1 MENPYST
8 TQEVSYYL
16 AEKEYFE
23 KDEWMDIDGFFVD
36 VEGYYIILCTVS
48 INTGHGANVG
58 FSLVDSG
65 NQPIAPFRTTT
76 NNRVPVHFSYEPC
89 TVTPEDLT
97 PVTFHLVAHCKGPVK
112 LRLMSSDGGTRLNG
126 AFYNRKPALD
136 KIFLHK
142 PISVMSAIPLCG
154 AIKQKNN
161 TMAPQPIGRAAS
173 MPVEEED
180 KKPAPK
186 HPGKKPK
193 GRTSML

>member
-48 INTGHGANVG
+48 INTGAGANVG

-76 NNRVPVHFSYEPC
+76 NNRVPVHFSYEPSA
-89 TVTPEDLT
+89 TSREDLT
-97 PVTFHLVAHCKGPVK
+97 PVTFHLVAHCKGLVK
-112 LRLMSSDGGTRLNG
+112 LRLMSSDGITRLNG
-126 AFYNRKPALD
+126 TYRGGN
-136 KIFLHK
+136 KIYMHK

-180 KKPAPK
+180 KKPVPK
-186 HPGKKPK
+186 NPDKKPK